1 VDLSLLHERYYDRS
15 ESLPVVD
22 LGNTS
27 TWSVPVDDQQE
38 GNDSETDG
46 SSNTSTTISEGNTS
60 EEVVDPCLDGL
71 GLGCDAPDGTSGSGS
86 EATTSGASTAWLISG
101 TVLVLALAG
110 VALRRRSTDGW
121 SKEVAEIEPEADA
134 VDAVAEP
141 PQPERTIPAP
151 PPPGGPPAA

>member
-1 VDLSLLHERYYDRS
+1 LSLLHERYYARS

-27 TWSVPVDDQQE
+27 TWSVPVDDQQGSNE
-38 GNDSETDG
+38 DETDG
-46 SSNTSTTISEGNTS
+46 TTNTSTTTTDGNTT
-60 EEVVDPCLDGL
+60 EAVVDPCLDGL

-86 EATTSGASTAWLISG
+86 EATTSGASTASLISG

-121 SKEVAEIEPEADA
+121 AKEVADIQPEADA
-134 VDAVAEP
+134 AEAVAEP

-151 PPPGGPPAA
+151 PPPGGPPG